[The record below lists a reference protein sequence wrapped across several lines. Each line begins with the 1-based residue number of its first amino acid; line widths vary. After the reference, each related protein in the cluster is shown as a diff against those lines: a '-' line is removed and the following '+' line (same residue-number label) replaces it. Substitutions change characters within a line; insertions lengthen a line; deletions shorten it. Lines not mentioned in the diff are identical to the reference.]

1 MRKYKFSVED
11 IKRLLKQIVIL
22 VDSRERKTPTYWNTS
37 RRTVSHTGKK
47 NWNTA
52 IIRS

>member
-22 VDSRERKTPTYWNTS
+22 VDSREKRNGHISDYFEEAAKE
-37 RRTVSHTGKK
+37 GKF
-47 NWNTA
+47 
-52 IIRS
+52 